1 MENQSFELDK
11 YYFEKWNQYHFTI
24 IIVVGFIEITLH
36 WIIIVGFITL
46 KFFRSYWT
54 FKLFKLFLDF
64 FRLYNFVLDFYR
76 ANMSYVLGE
85 LEKLFQ
91 SVLPINCIKTSLH
104 WCYSSL
110 YNLLCNHQWDYTTSA
125 CFLTTN

>member
-54 FKLFKLFLDF
+54 FKLFLDF

-85 LEKLFQ
+85 VI
-91 SVLPINCIKTSLH
+91 SV
-104 WCYSSL
+104 
-110 YNLLCNHQWDYTTSA
+110 
-125 CFLTTN
+125 CFAH